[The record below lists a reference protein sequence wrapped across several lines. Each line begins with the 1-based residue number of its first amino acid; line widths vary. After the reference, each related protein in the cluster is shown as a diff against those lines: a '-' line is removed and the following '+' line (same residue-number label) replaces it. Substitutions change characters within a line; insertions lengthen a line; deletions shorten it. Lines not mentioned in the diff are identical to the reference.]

1 MPRPATARRTCR
13 SACGAGFSAPARG
26 RFRSEVKLDLHGKR
40 PIYAR
45 EGVEHLWLVD
55 PADRT
60 LEALELREGQWVL
73 IASAEDADPVCIR
86 PFDAVTFSLG
96 GLWP

>member
-1 MPRPATARRTCR
+1 MERWKRRHAGRRT
-13 SACGAGFSAPARG
+13 GEGDEKAP
-26 RFRSEVKLDLHGKR
+26 V
-40 PIYAR
+40 IYAR
-45 EGVEHLWLVD
+45 EEVEHLWLVD

-60 LEALELREGQWVL
+60 LEALKLRGGQWVL
-73 IASAEDADPVCIR
+73 IASAKDADPVCIR